1 VDHRFVNKPLTLERD
16 FHGVAETGMMTRLVL
31 FMSWDDLFNA
41 STHSVSNIIILIL
54 VCKFSS
60 LWLQPSSNS
69 LIAVSQFL
77 TMPDNKSAV
86 GRVGSAPTK
95 LSVYCSYVFCKNRAE
110 EVNERKSD
118 STLLISAAGRGR
130 PSAGDLQLMGRSSS
144 CCFFAPLG
152 FLEPKKNCWVCDQ
165 LGGIIL

>member
-1 VDHRFVNKPLTLERD
+1 
-16 FHGVAETGMMTRLVL
+16 
-31 FMSWDDLFNA
+31 
-41 STHSVSNIIILIL
+41 
-54 VCKFSS
+54 
-60 LWLQPSSNS
+60 
-69 LIAVSQFL
+69 L

-165 LGGIIL
+165 VGGIILVARRLLRRRPHLTILNAGEASQSPYVLLVSETRPEIRIAFWRPRWDLAEKHR